1 MSCSSCKGV
10 RPAACTSPTRG
21 SEILPSDRTGI
32 DRVRSGSFQTLI
44 DKTSSLPITKLS
56 SCACVVLASF
66 CVGSEAVEVAAG
78 GAGVP
83 DVACAQSAFVVSR
96 NIAQTNSAVRH
107 KMPESAAI
115 SISLYSAP
123 MLMVPR
129 LNLLFRSLSIQQEPP
144 IWFPKKTKYRI
155 PEHSSGTGQSCTG

>member
-78 GAGVP
+78 GGGGSHVGFGEGAVVGRKKNRERKHAG
-83 DVACAQSAFVVSR
+83 
-96 NIAQTNSAVRH
+96 
-107 KMPESAAI
+107 
-115 SISLYSAP
+115 
-123 MLMVPR
+123 
-129 LNLLFRSLSIQQEPP
+129 
-144 IWFPKKTKYRI
+144 
-155 PEHSSGTGQSCTG
+155 